1 MRAPIISMLP
11 GSQVGGDHINAGI
24 YKFHCSWEDLDVD
37 DLIKLDIFG
46 SGGEALIEFIQILLL
61 FGSRDEDTQ
70 SYVL

>member
-1 MRAPIISMLP
+1 MITSMLVFI
-11 GSQVGGDHINAGI
+11 SFI
-24 YKFHCSWEDLDVD
+24 DLDVD

-46 SGGEALIEFIQILLL
+46 SGGEALIELIQILLL